1 MAATFNK
8 FNAWVDFVQ
17 KGVNLSSDTL
27 KVLLCNTLPT
37 TGNSLYGHIASE
49 VSAGN
54 GYATSGTAVQ
64 IYSNAQAGGV
74 YTLSCSS
81 VVFTAAGG
89 NWSPFQYVVLWDST
103 PSGGPLTVWF
113 DYGSPITLN
122 NGETFTVSFNSTN
135 PGTVYTLT

>member
-8 FNAWVDFVQ
+8 FSAWVDFVQ

-27 KVLLCNTLPT
+27 KVLLCNTQPVT
-37 TGNSLYGHIASE
+37 ANSLYGHIGSE

-54 GYATSGTAVQ
+54 GYSTSGTAVQ
-64 IYSNAQAGGV
+64 IYANGQTGGV
-74 YTLSCSS
+74 YTLQASA

-89 NWSPFQYVVLWDST
+89 NWSPFQWVVLWDST
-103 PSGGPLTVWF
+103 PSGGPLVAWF
-113 DYGSPITLN
+113 DYGSAITLN

-135 PGTVYTLT
+135 PGVVYTLI